1 MEKYLEIAKIVSVHG
16 LKGEV
21 KAEPW
26 CDSPEDL
33 CRHKRLYF
41 SKGEKEIKVKSA
53 RAQKNMAILKLEGI
67 NTVEQ
72 AQGLRGRVLYADRDS
87 ITLPKD
93 TYFVAD
99 LIGMTVEDF
108 ESGKVYGKITLVT
121 QTGANDVYH
130 IKDQNGRM
138 YYIPAIADVVKET
151 DIESGIMKITP
162 LRGLFDED

>member
-33 CRHKRLYF
+33 CRHKTLYF
-41 SKGEKEIKVKSA
+41 SKGDKEIRVKSA
-53 RAQKNMAILKLEGI
+53 RAQKNMAILKLEGVNSI
-67 NTVEQ
+67 EQ
-72 AQGLRGRVLYADRDS
+72 AQKLRGSILYADRDS
-87 ITLPKD
+87 IHLPKG

-99 LIGMTVEDF
+99 LMGMTVEDF
-108 ESGKVYGKITLVT
+108 DSGKIYGKITMVT

-130 IKDQNGRM
+130 IKDQNGKM

-151 DIESGIMKITP
+151 DIESGVMKITP